1 MFCIFIKTKTSIV
14 TESLNSLQDAI
25 NTSPIEKNEIK
36 KMVSQHLKK
45 AIIHQQVSKENNI
58 TNNEN
63 SIRNSMINKSKN
75 KLTIADSSPFT
86 KHFKDIEKHVLNE
99 INNDYLNSTSVEE
112 ENEYYCPEY
121 IASLLKRYMPYCFVW
136 SGFVLRNLNNENTR
150 TRFTNV
156 TVENHFYSNKGM
168 GQFFK
173 RLLPAQYASK

>member
-1 MFCIFIKTKTSIV
+1 
-14 TESLNSLQDAI
+14 
-25 NTSPIEKNEIK
+25 
-36 KMVSQHLKK
+36 
-45 AIIHQQVSKENNI
+45 
-58 TNNEN
+58 
-63 SIRNSMINKSKN
+63 MINKSKN

-150 TRFTNV
+150 TRFTNG
-156 TVENHFYSNKGM
+156 TVENHFYSNKGK

-173 RLLPAQYASK
+173 RLLPAQYASKSFKLNIGKCREFMSSVHDNQQQESHIADSADEEERLTCRERWAKKEKYTILQQ